1 MSFSELR
8 GSGVLIVSTVHTIQ
22 DERRNSH
29 PTMRRND
36 ILIIHR
42 YYRKMQKIRDFFRKL
57 LINEV
62 IQRISQDIVQRNPL
76 KVLVI
81 RCLDIQSGVFS
92 HLRIFISS
100 LFIINKY
107 ILVGTLVVMS
117 LPLLVQASEMTD
129 GPLTQAQIDYIM
141 KQNCDSFTGDTKNFC
156 LQMK

>member
-8 GSGVLIVSTVHTIQ
+8 GGGVLMVSTVHAIQ

-29 PTMRRND
+29 PMMRRND
-36 ILIIHR
+36 TLIMHHILSKNAKNTR
-42 YYRKMQKIRDFFRKL
+42 LFYEL
-57 LINEV
+57 LMNEV
-62 IQRISQDIVQRNPL
+62 TQRISHHIVQRNPL

-100 LFIINKY
+100 LFIMNKY
-107 ILVGTLVVMS
+107 ILVGTLVMMS

-129 GPLTQAQIDYIM
+129 GPLTQAQIDYIL